1 MQHLRSSKFKNL
13 KSWFFTVNIRHIIIG
28 KILDT
33 RFLRFL
39 QEFKIVRIVKIK
51 DQYKFEGN
59 FSFRLATTEEVKV
72 IIRDLPTNKAAGGE
86 IPVNLIE
93 EI

>member
-1 MQHLRSSKFKNL
+1 MQHLRSSKFQNL
-13 KSWFFTVNIRHIIIG
+13 KSWVFNVNIKHIIIG

-39 QEFKIVRIVKIK
+39 QEFKIARIVKIK
-51 DQYKFEGN
+51 EQYKFGAN
-59 FSFRLATTEEVKV
+59 FSFRPATTEEVKV

-86 IPVNLIE
+86 ILVNVIE